1 LLNGSELK
9 DIFIADE
16 TALFYSLMAGKNF
29 NIRREACTA
38 GNKSQERLTVLLCCN
53 AKGAEKLAPLL
64 V

>member
-1 LLNGSELK
+1 LLNGYELK
-9 DIFIADE
+9 YIFIVEE
-16 TALFYSLMAGKNF
+16 TALFYSLMADKIL
-29 NIRREACTA
+29 NIRGEVCTG